1 MPGGYGTDESLPW
14 GSSGTSYTS
23 TGQTSGAA
31 GGPPPGSGNNQN
43 QNNNYNA
50 HKQLADSLKAAGA
63 VTSGALSGTAL
74 WQQEGLPENV
84 YHSTFQQGQQAHSPT
99 GYVHIDPNLNPGVPK
114 ALGRDEE
121 GNIVWSQAA
130 KTWDPYN
137 QKWVRSTYMPWNP
150 HANTHHGG
158 GPGGPGNQYGYGYGY
173 DYGPSSSSGYGG
185 GVHPLSF
192 MRGRGRGNQMDTAM
206 LDPRMGGIDASQT
219 ASNMLMQ
226 LGQGSKAFAMD
237 PNTAGILAMLQG

>member
-1 MPGGYGTDESLPW
+1 MSGGYGTSGPW
-14 GSSGTSYTS
+14 GSSGDSYTS

-173 DYGPSSSSGYGG
+173 DYGPSSSSGYGAA
-185 GVHPLSF
+185 VHPLSF
-192 MRGRGRGNQMDTAM
+192 MRGRGRGKQIDTAM

>member
-1 MPGGYGTDESLPW
+1 MPGGYGTSGPW
-14 GSSGTSYTS
+14 GSSGDSYTS

-43 QNNNYNA
+43 QNNQNNYNA

-84 YHSTFQQGQQAHSPT
+84 YHSTFQQGQQAYSPT
-99 GYVHIDPNLNPGVPK
+99 GYVHIDPNLNPGSPK

-121 GNIVWSQAA
+121 GNIVWSPAA
-130 KTWDPYN
+130 DTWDPYN
-137 QKWVRSTYMPWNP
+137 QRWVRSTYMPWNP
-150 HANTHHGG
+150 HATTHYGD

-173 DYGPSSSSGYGG
+173 GG
-185 GVHPLSF
+185 GSGGEIRSMSGKHPRDFYPGLKYQDFSGKEVQKMLAMDQKIEAANVLS
-192 MRGRGRGNQMDTAM
+192 G
-206 LDPRMGGIDASQT
+206 LSQG
-219 ASNMLMQ
+219 AQ
-226 LGQGSKAFAMD
+226 AFAMD
-237 PNTAGILAMLQG
+237 PKARGIMSVLTA